1 MCVDDKEQE
10 RQGGGRGGG
19 ADGVQTVFRLDQV
32 PVTVN

>member
-1 MCVDDKEQE
+1 MDDKEQE
-10 RQGGGRGGG
+10 RQGGGGG